1 MGDGLSVKQVLA
13 QLEAKVALHRE
24 QQAFHERQ
32 EELHREQKTLHA
44 AELGSAI
51 ESCEAF
57 RAASAGLGELLE
69 ADGTTS
75 PSQDS
80 PDEELDLHSMSSLS
94 PLIARIVEGKGTDEP
109 FGATV
114 VTKELHE
121 RWGAKLGRRVDSRT
135 VSATLRRWKAAGKL
149 KLVREGWSYS
159 EALYTRR

>member
-1 MGDGLSVKQVLA
+1 MGTSLSVTQVLA

-24 QQAFHERQ
+24 QQAFHEQQ
-32 EELHREQKTLHA
+32 EKLHREQKTLHA
-44 AELGSAI
+44 DEMGKAI
-51 ESCEAF
+51 ESFEAF
-57 RAASAGLGELLE
+57 RAASAGLGGLLDAGE
-69 ADGTTS
+69 TS
-75 PSQDS
+75 SLPKDS
-80 PDEELDLHSMSSLS
+80 PGEELDLVSISNLS
-94 PLIARIVEGKGTDEP
+94 PLIARIVGDKSPDEP

-114 VTKELHE
+114 VTKELHD